1 MNYSDICFQFKRYAL
16 NEKGMR
22 PRSCK
27 AILSCMHDLCQFAR
41 SDDLRD
47 LQEGMIR
54 EFLHAG
60 REEKLWSA
68 KTYRNRWQH
77 MSTFFDWCVDRN
89 FHKKN
94 PLQKIGKPKL
104 PQNLPRCLTQ
114 EQMQTVLNTVRWMN
128 WTYSFSPIRNEAI
141 ISTFVFTGIR
151 LNELLNLEMSDVNI
165 RQGEILVR
173 QGKNRKD
180 RIVPIHPRLR
190 RILENYVSEKKERLQ
205 PSQWFFTSIRS
216 TAQLTAKNVQQMC
229 LQVSTEAKVKF
240 TPHMLRHTFGR
251 LCIDQDFNIYKLKEI
266 MGHTSVNTT
275 QIYLSLSKEGIKRS
289 FENVEF

>member
-1 MNYSDICFQFKRYAL
+1 MNYSDIYFQFKRYAL

-27 AILSCMHDLCQFAR
+27 AILSCMHDLCNFAR
-41 SDDLRD
+41 SDDLKD

-54 EFLHAG
+54 EFLHTG

-77 MSTFFDWCVDRN
+77 MSTFFDWGVRRKFC
-89 FHKKN
+89 KIN
-94 PLQKIGKPKL
+94 PLKNIEKPKL

-114 EQMQTVLNTVRWMN
+114 EQMQTVLNTVRWMD
-128 WTYSFSPIRNEAI
+128 WIYSFSPIRNEAI

-151 LNELLNLEMSDVNI
+151 LNELLNIEMSDVNI
-165 RQGEILVR
+165 RQGEILIR

-190 RILENYVSEKKERLQ
+190 SQLENSGTESDFCAFSLSVSICGISSTSKGFRSFSSIFPSFKYAFELKDFRISRL
-205 PSQWFFTSIRS
+205 S
-216 TAQLTAKNVQQMC
+216 C
-229 LQVSTEAKVKF
+229 LE
-240 TPHMLRHTFGR
+240 PLRHAFLALLARFRQLSACSTQSVFFS
-251 LCIDQDFNIYKLKEI
+251 FN
-266 MGHTSVNTT
+266 
-275 QIYLSLSKEGIKRS
+275 
-289 FENVEF
+289 F